1 MLHLRLLDEQDL
13 LIKGRQ
19 ELVLVALEYVPVIR
33 FVTIIFKTIRSIS
46 CHKQWEIPLLKVQAR
61 LHQEEEEVG
70 RRTAGEGKDHIT
82 DDRCTRLIRL
92 VRLVRRVPLLF
103 VLPCCC
109 VALKFTL
116 IRCREILCVSCR

>member
-19 ELVLVALEYVPVIR
+19 DLVLVALEYVPVIR
-33 FVTIIFKTIRSIS
+33 FVKIIFKLIRGIS
-46 CHKQWEIPLLKVQAR
+46 CHKRWETPLLKVQAR

-82 DDRCTRLIRL
+82 DDRCTCL
-92 VRLVRRVPLLF
+92 VRRVRRVRRVPLLS
-103 VLPCCC
+103 VLPCHC
-109 VALKFTL
+109 VALRFTL
-116 IRCREILCVSCR
+116 IRCREIHCVSYR